1 LRLAIA
7 DDLLLGSIQGRQQVR
22 SIVLG
27 LDQVALQ
34 LVDPGVSFPAR
45 TRIADIVAQRHAG
58 DQFLSAKGTEA
69 SAGIFQSWA
78 TFLRNQARTYV
89 AHNLSLS
96 PRKQGLLYRTPHL
109 NMGHITQVERTAA
122 PGAQPRLT
130 AAPPVGSR

>member
-1 LRLAIA
+1 LRLPIA

-34 LVDPGVSFPAR
+34 LVDPGVPFPAR

-69 SAGIFQSWA
+69 SAGILGRNRRLAAW
-78 TFLRNQARTYV
+78 LRLASESFR
-89 AHNLSLS
+89 LSLAS
-96 PRKQGLLYRTPHL
+96 A
-109 NMGHITQVERTAA
+109 ER
-122 PGAQPRLT
+122 
-130 AAPPVGSR
+130 